1 MRLRYVQLGTGSPH
15 EMTSLRI
22 EIRRHVYNGPLWTPR
37 DHVTW
42 LRDLSLRA
50 QRAPGGPR
58 DRDQNEPVKLQL
70 YSDTKAMAKSINKPI
85 LTYCNQSIPSSY
97 KIPIVN
103 AMVTL
108 SPLKTK
114 PCVSLKWITLDS
126 TSSNLVENSS

>member
-37 DHVTW
+37 DHETW

-70 YSDTKAMAKSINKPI
+70 YSDAKAMAKSINKPI

-97 KIPIVN
+97 KNPNRECYGNSISSKNQTVCKPKMYNIG
-103 AMVTL
+103 L
-108 SPLKTK
+108 YLK
-114 PCVSLKWITLDS
+114 
-126 TSSNLVENSS
+126 